1 MFITRQYHKLLEML
15 PQGRVLLIFGPRQVG
30 KTTLVKKVVDDY
42 TERGI
47 MLNGDDIAVREILGS
62 QNKSAILDR
71 FEGYNLVVID
81 EAQRISNI
89 GLALKMLIDS
99 RPELKIIATGS
110 SSFELLGQVGEP
122 LTGRKRTLMLYPIW
136 SGELLN
142 HHNRFELDMQLENQ
156 LIYGFYPRIIT
167 ATSTQEKEELLREM
181 VQSYLLKDILDL
193 DKVKS
198 SVAITNLLRMLAF
211 QVGRQVSYNELSNH
225 LGIDVKTVSRY
236 LDLFEKTHIIIR
248 LTGFSR
254 NLRNEINTKSKYYF
268 YDNGIRNALIAN
280 FNPLNQRDDVGMLW
294 ENHLYMERLKKRSYQ
309 GIIAN
314 QYFWRTWAGQEIDL
328 LEEREGKLF
337 AYEFKWKQKKVAV
350 PGKFLETYPNGIF
363 EVVNRENYLEFIL

>member
-1 MFITRQYHKLLEML
+1 MLITRRYQNLMEMM
-15 PQGRVLLIFGPRQVG
+15 PQGRVLLIFGPRQIG
-30 KTTLVKKVVDDY
+30 KTTLVKNIMDNHS
-42 TERGI
+42 GAAI

-62 QNKSAILDR
+62 QNQSAILAR

-81 EAQRISNI
+81 EAQRIPNI

-142 HHNRFELDMQLENQ
+142 HCNRFELDSQLDQ
-156 LIYGFYPRIIT
+156 LLVYGFYPRIIT
-167 ATSTQEKEELLREM
+167 TNLKQEKEELLREL

-193 DKVKS
+193 DKVRS
-198 SVAITNLLRMLAF
+198 SGSITNLLRMLAF
-211 QVGRQVSYNELSNH
+211 QVGRQVSFNELSNH

-254 NLRNEINTKSKYYF
+254 F

-280 FNPLNQRDDVGMLW
+280 FNPLNQRDDVGVLW
-294 ENHLYMERLKKRSYQ
+294 ENHLFMERLKKRSYQ
-309 GIIAN
+309 SMITN
-314 QYFWRTWAGQEIDL
+314 QFFWRTWTGQEIDL
-328 LEEREGKLF
+328 IEEREGKLF
-337 AYEFKWKQKKVAV
+337 AFEFKWKPRKVAA
-350 PGKFLETYPNGIF
+350 PEKFLEAYANGVF
-363 EVVNRENYLEFIL
+363 EVVNRENYLEFVL